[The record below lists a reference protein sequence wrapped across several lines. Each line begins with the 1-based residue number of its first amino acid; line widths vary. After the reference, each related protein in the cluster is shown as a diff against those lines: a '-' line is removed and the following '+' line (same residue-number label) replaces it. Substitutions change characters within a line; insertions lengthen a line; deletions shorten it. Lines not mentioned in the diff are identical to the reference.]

1 MKYRE
6 KIGQIDSKDV
16 FFRTANAKHKAL
28 AKQLMSQLCKD
39 HCWGE
44 RTYRYI
50 REMFIECEGLFLRE
64 QLIKE
69 LYEHYH
75 PCREHPD
82 N

>member
-6 KIGQIDSKDV
+6 KLGQIDSKAV
-16 FFRTANAKHKAL
+16 FFRTANTKHKAL
-28 AKQLMSQLCKD
+28 AKQLMSQLGKD
-39 HCWGE
+39 HAWGV

-50 REMFIECEGLFLRE
+50 REMFIECEGIFLRE

-75 PCREHPD
+75 SSREHPD